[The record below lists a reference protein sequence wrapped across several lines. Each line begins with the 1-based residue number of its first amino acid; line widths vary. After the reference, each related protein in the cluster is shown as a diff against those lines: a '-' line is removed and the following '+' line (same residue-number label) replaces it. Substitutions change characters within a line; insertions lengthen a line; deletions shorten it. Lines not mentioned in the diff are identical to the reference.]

1 MPSPSILCIQIAGA
15 RRWRRSARRRSDQA
29 RGKETNEKG
38 EKLTV
43 WFCGTKRRVDVDR
56 TSRASADDD
65 EAKTIMDW
73 RTQSESRCSGGRSAG
88 ERAGTWY
95 RRDTGGWYRFWFYCG
110 NAERSRQLVSPPAGE
125 TSWRAGARRQTS
137 AKAKRRKEEKGGKGR
152 KTSGRQRLARGSRW
166 QSRYLDHGG

>member
-56 TSRASADDD
+56 TNRASADDD

-73 RTQSESRCSGGRSAG
+73 RTQSERRCIGRSAG

-110 NAERSRQLVSPPAGE
+110 NAERSRQLVSPPAGGTTGE
-125 TSWRAGARRQTS
+125 PARGGRRAKEGQ
-137 AKAKRRKEEKGGKGR
+137 KKKREKGEKGE
-152 KTSGRQRLARGSRW
+152 KRLAVNV
-166 QSRYLDHGG
+166 